1 MKSAPQKV
9 KPNPMKQSICESEKT
24 DATSRAVPDANNN
37 IAIRDEASFS
47 VSRFICILVHH
58 RLDLLIA
65 LFKIFF
71 MVSKYSLRLS
81 YLLWIHELD
90 YVYRSLFFVYFGPD
104 RNILKIS

>member
-1 MKSAPQKV
+1 
-9 KPNPMKQSICESEKT
+9 
-24 DATSRAVPDANNN
+24 
-37 IAIRDEASFS
+37 
-47 VSRFICILVHH
+47 
-58 RLDLLIA
+58 LDLLIA